1 MSDNISAQEL
11 FKSGL
16 TREQFIQKY
25 SELQK
30 TDKTKDSSIFSEN
43 FANSLGQIFDTLNT
57 NGNDTLDENEIT
69 TLQGLGDNDNKTLSE
84 TDLKVLYEKMGAE
97 IIKKHSKDVSPEQSY
112 KNATANG
119 DIYSN
124 TYVQD
129 LGQQISILQELISLR
144 KLNSTNIQ
152 QTYQSQIDDIV
163 KKDSNLTTEQKTE
176 YIKLSNE
183 LQALQRQSDSND
195 AVMKKLEIEI
205 QNNENEIKLVE
216 AELEKLNKNSE
227 DDKNSYNIR
236 VDELSRLQ
244 SKGED
249 LNFEYSNLKTKKTSY
264 NAKILKT
271 KSALDKKNEE
281 ILAGNPDL
289 KIKIEMYKNLIDQ
302 EKNSCKKDIDKYS
315 KQVKSLQEAQT
326 YAIDQI
332 KNAPAPSFDGGSG
345 EASHKNDNLMSFDEL
360 KAKGLKYSGDKGQKL
375 AGTIQKHLKG
385 FTGYCSRHVSNA
397 LNESGL
403 GKERTGAAADMDTL
417 LEKNKN
423 FKEIKVSSAEDLK
436 RLPAGCIL
444 VYERGAARYNPK
456 YGHIEVTLGD
466 GTAGSDGRT
475 RNLRYTDNM
484 SVFVPVENA

>member
-1 MSDNISAQEL
+1 MSDNIPAQEI

-16 TREQFIQKY
+16 TREQFIEKY
-25 SELQK
+25 SEIQK
-30 TDKTKDSSIFSEN
+30 TEENKDSSIFSED

-57 NGNDTLDENEIT
+57 NGNDTLDEDEIT

-84 TDLKVLYEKMGAE
+84 ADLKTLYEKMGDE
-97 IIKKHSKDVSPEQSY
+97 IIKKHSKDVSPEQSF
-112 KNATANG
+112 KTATANG

-124 TYVQD
+124 TYVED
-129 LGQQISILQELISLR
+129 LCQQISTLQELISLR
-144 KLNSTNIQ
+144 KINSTNIQ
-152 QTYQSQIDDIV
+152 HTYQSQIDELI
-163 KKDSNLTTEQKTE
+163 KKDASLTTAQKTE

-195 AVMKKLEIEI
+195 AEMKKLETEI
-205 QNNENEIKLVE
+205 QDNENEIKLAQ
-216 AELEKLNKNSE
+216 AEVDKLDPNNE
-227 DDKNSYNIR
+227 DDKSSYNTWSE
-236 VDELSRLQ
+236 DLNRLLN
-244 SKGED
+244 KRDD
-249 LNFEYSNLKTKKTSY
+249 LNFEYSELKTKKS
-264 NAKILKT
+264 NFSSKIQKT
-271 KSALDKKNEE
+271 KSDLDKKNNEVQ
-281 ILAGNPDL
+281 AGNPDL
-289 KIKIEMYKNLIDQ
+289 KIKVQMYRNMIEQ
-302 EKNSCKKDIDKYS
+302 EKSSCKSDVEKYTT
-315 KQVKSLQEAQT
+315 QVKSLQSAQT
-326 YAIDQI
+326 YAINQI
-332 KNAPAPSFDGGSG
+332 KNTPAPTFEGESG

-360 KAKGLKYSGDKGQKL
+360 KAQGLKYSGNKGQKL

-444 VYERGAARYNPK
+444 VYERGAARYNSK